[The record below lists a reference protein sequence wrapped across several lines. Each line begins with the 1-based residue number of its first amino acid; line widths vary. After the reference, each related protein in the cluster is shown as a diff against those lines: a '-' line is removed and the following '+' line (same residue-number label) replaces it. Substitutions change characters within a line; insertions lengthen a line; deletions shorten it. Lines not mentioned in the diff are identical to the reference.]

1 MSVYTFDCDDCGLRE
16 LRRCPDGSMAYYCPE
31 IADGRDPLVVEGD
44 CGANYVISC
53 AKYRPE
59 RAQTSLFEEDT

>member
-1 MSVYTFDCDDCGLRE
+1 MSKYTFDCDKCSRLKLRMDPQG
-16 LRRCPDGSMAYYCPE
+16 RWSWYCPE
-31 IADGRDPLVVEGD
+31 IGEGRDPLVINGD

-59 RAQTSLFEEDT
+59 RAQTSLFEEGT